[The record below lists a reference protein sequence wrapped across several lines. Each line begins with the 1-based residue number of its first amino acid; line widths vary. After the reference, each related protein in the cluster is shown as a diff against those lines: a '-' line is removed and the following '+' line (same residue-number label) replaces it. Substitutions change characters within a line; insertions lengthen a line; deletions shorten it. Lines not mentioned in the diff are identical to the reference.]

1 MGRSYEELLTGFPK
15 WDRTA
20 IAFRTDERR
29 AARSKLTNQS
39 IFFGA
44 ESAEHPARAADEPT
58 APLIEPQPAVG
69 LAREADASRYADFA
83 DRSHCRAEPERTRA
97 GAQVQPIEPPVDAHR
112 GGEAAGTAGKIKQAR
127 ESSVAPHQRDPFER
141 FQCAYQNAAADA
153 ACFA

>member
-1 MGRSYEELLTGFPK
+1 MGRSYEELLTGIPK

-29 AARSKLTNQS
+29 AARSKLNNQS
-39 IFFGA
+39 ISGA
-44 ESAEHPARAADEPT
+44 ESAERPARAADERT

-83 DRSHCRAEPERTRA
+83 DRSHCRAEPERAPAR
-97 GAQVQPIEPPVDAHR
+97 AQVQPIEPPVDAHR